1 MKIKKNDTVK
11 IIMGKYK
18 GQQGRVIKVIKDKNR
33 VVVEGINNVKK
44 HTRPS
49 QENPQGGIVEKEAS
63 IHYSNVLFMEKDTP
77 VRIGYKLLDNGKKVR
92 FSKKTGN
99 TID

>member
-1 MKIKKNDTVK
+1 MKIKKNDIVK
-11 IIMGKYK
+11 VITGKYK
-18 GQQGRVIKVIKDKNR
+18 GQKGRVIKIIKDKNR

-44 HTRPS
+44 HTKPS
-49 QENPQGGIVEKEAS
+49 QENPQGGIIEKEAS
-63 IHYSNVLFMEKDTP
+63 IHCSNVLFMEKDIP
-77 VRIGYKLLDNGKKVR
+77 IRIGYKLLDNGKKVR

>member
-1 MKIKKNDTVK
+1 MKIKKNDIVK
-11 IIMGKYK
+11 VITGKYK

-33 VVVEGINNVKK
+33 VVVEGVNNVKK

-49 QENPQGGIVEKEAS
+49 QENPQGGVVEKEAS
-63 IHYSNVLFMEKDTP
+63 IHYSNVLFMEKDIP

>member
-1 MKIKKNDTVK
+1 MKLKKNDIVK
-11 IIMGKYK
+11 VITGKYK
-18 GQQGRVIKVIKDKNR
+18 GQKGRVIKIIKDKNR

-44 HTRPS
+44 HTKPS
-49 QENPQGGIVEKEAS
+49 QENPQGGIIEKEAS
-63 IHYSNVLFMEKDTP
+63 IHCSNVLFMEKDIP
-77 VRIGYKLLDNGKKVR
+77 IRIGYKLLDNGKKVR

>member
-1 MKIKKNDTVK
+1 MKIKKNDIVK
-11 IIMGKYK
+11 IITGKYK
-18 GQQGRVIKVIKDKNR
+18 GQQGRVIKVIKDRDR

-49 QENPQGGIVEKEAS
+49 QENPQGGVMEKEAS
-63 IHYSNVLFMEKDTP
+63 IHCSNVLFMEKDTP
-77 VRIGYKLLDNGKKVR
+77 VKIGYKLLDNGKKVR

>member
-1 MKIKKNDTVK
+1 MKIKKNDVVK
-11 IIMGKYK
+11 IITGKYK
-18 GQQGRVIKVIKDKNR
+18 GQQGRVIKVIKEKNR
-33 VVVEGINNVKK
+33 VIVEGVNSVKK
-44 HTRPS
+44 HTRPT

>member
-92 FSKKTGN
+92 FSKSTGKI
-99 TID
+99 ID